1 MKALVLAGGRGSRL
15 ESITETTNKCMLPL
29 AGRPLIEHS
38 LANALSAGVDEIVI
52 VVGHLAEQIINSV
65 GNCFEGVPVKY
76 VIQWEQRGLVHAV
89 ECARATIEGA
99 DFMLFLADEVFVDPR
114 HPEMIEMFMNEELAV
129 LCGTIEV
136 EDRTQIT
143 KTYSI
148 ITGSHDEIHRLIE
161 KPANPMN
168 DIMGTG
174 NCVFTNR
181 IFDYIATTPIN
192 QQRGE
197 KELPD
202 LIQCAIDDGQSVK
215 HFLVG
220 RLYVNVNTP
229 DEIARAEQAV
239 LQS

>member
-1 MKALVLAGGRGSRL
+1 
-15 ESITETTNKCMLPL
+15 MLTL

-38 LANALSAGVDEIVI
+38 LANALVAGADEIII
-52 VVGHLAEQIINSV
+52 VVGHMAEQIINAF
-65 GNCFEGVPVKY
+65 GNVYEGVPVKY

-89 ECARATIEGA
+89 ECARATIDGD

-114 HPEMIEMFMNEELAV
+114 HSEMIALFEREQLLV
-129 LCGTIEV
+129 LCGTIVV
-136 EDRTQIT
+136 EDRSQIS

-148 ITGSHDEIHRLIE
+148 ITGPSGEIHRLIE

-174 NCVFTNR
+174 NCVFANK
-181 IFDYIATTPIN
+181 IFDYIDVTPIN

-202 LIQCAIDDGQSVK
+202 LIQCAIDDGQAVK
-215 HFLVG
+215 HFHVG
-220 RLYVNVNTP
+220 RMYVNVNTP
-229 DEIARAEQAV
+229 DEIALAERAV
-239 LQS
+239 LQR